1 MRVLFHVACH
11 AVLTLVQ
18 VPTTVFTPLEFAS
31 VGLAEEKAV
40 ERHGEEAIEVC
51 LLVLI
56 AYVCVWLQCALI
68 VVCGYSVP

>member
-11 AVLTLVQ
+11 AVLPLVQ

-56 AYVCVWLQCALI
+56 AYVYMC
-68 VVCGYSVP
+68 VCGYSVP